1 MQPNIKIVMFSAP
14 SGAGKSTIIKYLME
28 QAGLPLEFS
37 VSATSRPPRG
47 NERDGV
53 EYYFMTSDEFR
64 NRINAGDFV
73 EYEMVYKDRY
83 YGTLKSEL
91 HRIAASGK
99 ATVMDVDV
107 KGALNIKKQY
117 GDNALAV
124 FVMPPDIATLRSR
137 LEKRGTDSAET
148 IDERVRK
155 AEYEMSFASQFDK
168 IIVNADLHVAE
179 QHAAEVVREF
189 LG

>member
-1 MQPNIKIVMFSAP
+1 MAGKLIIFSAP
-14 SGAGKSTIIKYLME
+14 SGSGKSTIIRFL
-28 QAGLPLEFS
+28 LEKQELNLHFS
-37 VSATSRPPRG
+37 ISATSRAPRG
-47 NERDGV
+47 TERDGV

-155 AEYEMSFASQFDK
+155 AEYEMSFASRFDK